1 MTNHWAIAV
10 GINQY
15 QSLQPLNFAQQDAQ
29 SLCEGLVSEAG
40 FLPEH
45 CILMTDNSPE
55 VVGRSTYPSRDNL
68 QHWIKFFKQDMI
80 HTGDWVWVFFSGYG
94 VCQHGQDYLLPINAD
109 PKNVEST
116 SVSVRSLYEQLRSLP
131 SDRLLVLL
139 DINRAPAAAS
149 TEKLGTQ
156 IAELAREFKIPTIL
170 SCRPEEYAHESPALG
185 HGLFTSALLEGL
197 HAHQCSTLG
206 NLEDFLLA
214 RLPEL
219 CDHNNHPIQHPVLL
233 ISDPEEVHQT
243 ITPVNWEETEEWKE
257 WTPEEETPNP
267 FSLEGDFFDASVME
281 LEPVL
286 ADPKANRAEATSF
299 EPVSFPSDASVV
311 SASPNRLPLMAESEP
326 ILDLDA
332 QGDPIYTPSATALMP
347 VPPDPTTRT
356 IRNPERKAPDQ
367 FWERLLF
374 GGSAVLLVLL
384 LGVVIRNWTSF
395 AGQQQTAN
403 NAAAP
408 EQPKPAASPAASAK
422 PTAKPKSSQ
431 TILAEAQALTRP
443 SSASDASKAISLA
456 RKVPQDDPLYGQAQ
470 QDIDRWSRNILDIAK
485 QRAQQKQFKQAI
497 FTAQLVPRDRAQTY
511 AEAQKAI
518 AQWKKAK

>member
-80 HTGDWVWVFFSGYG
+80 HKGDWVWVFFSGYG
-94 VCQHGQDYLLPINAD
+94 VCQHGEDYLLPINGD
-109 PKNVEST
+109 PKNIESS
-116 SVSVRSLYEQLRSLP
+116 SVSVRSLYEQLRNLP

-139 DINRAPAAAS
+139 DINRAPAATP

-156 IAELAREFKIPTIL
+156 IADLAREFKIPTLL

-206 NLEDFLLA
+206 NLEDFLTA

-257 WTPEEETPNP
+257 WTPEEEPASNP

-286 ADPKANRAEATSF
+286 ADSAPNRAEVASF
-299 EPVSFPSDASVV
+299 EPVSFPSDTAVV
-311 SASPNRLPLMAESEP
+311 SASPSRLPLTAESEP
-326 ILDLDA
+326 ILELDA
-332 QGDPIYTPSATALMP
+332 QGDPIYTPSKTALMP
-347 VPPDPTTRT
+347 LPPDPTVRPT
-356 IRNPERKAPDQ
+356 PCKPDGKAPDQ

-384 LGVVIRNWTSF
+384 LGVVIRNWTTF
-395 AGQQQTAN
+395 AGQQTTAN
-403 NAAAP
+403 NSAP
-408 EQPKPAASPAASAK
+408 IAEKPKTTPAPVK

-431 TILAEAQALTRP
+431 SLLAEAQSLTRP
-443 SSASDASKAISLA
+443 ASASDASKAIRLA

-497 FTAQLVPRDRAQTY
+497 FTAQLVPKDRAQTY